1 MGSITRQLG
10 QLWAEQ
16 RALTG
21 KHGTFYPPYLS
32 SFACVGF
39 LAIRK
44 VFNGHGHT
52 IGTPVFGN
60 SSLWGGGYLA
70 VGMLVLV
77 AHKEVT

>member
-1 MGSITRQLG
+1 
-10 QLWAEQ
+10 
-16 RALTG
+16 
-21 KHGTFYPPYLS
+21 
-32 SFACVGF
+32 VGF